1 MLQVR
6 SIIFLNKSMSSA
18 MRFRYNGINGQDT
31 PKDFTQALRYF
42 KYRGERDLSAPFLEH
57 I

>member
-57 I
+57 L